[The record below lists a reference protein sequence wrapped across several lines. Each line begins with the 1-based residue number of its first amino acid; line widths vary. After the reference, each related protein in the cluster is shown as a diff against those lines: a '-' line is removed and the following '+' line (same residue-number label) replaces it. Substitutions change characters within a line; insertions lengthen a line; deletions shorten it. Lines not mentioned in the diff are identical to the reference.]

1 MGAYY
6 TRQELLLET
15 RIRDVDKVIDL
26 MINSLQSKEY
36 KINEQNTTLTK
47 AIDEMSMVMTKCHAS
62 IGNGMS
68 ASDKAVVDKL
78 KRKNEELVELL
89 NDAACFLRMYSYDVT
104 KRVDHFNIR
113 NGTIT
118 SLYRRITHSLQSQQ
132 QNPFLPSQWT
142 ADDTLLLLQ
151 RLLKKELLIQQMH
164 DQSSLSLSTIEES
177 TLEQEGSTSLN
188 SSLLSTT
195 SYNKRT
201 RLHSRVNPVP
211 LTRSRLQGIVP
222 MVPLR
227 T

>member
-1 MGAYY
+1 MSAYY

-47 AIDEMSMVMTKCHAS
+47 AIDEMSIVMTKCHAS
-62 IGNGMS
+62 VGNGMT
-68 ASDKAVVDKL
+68 ASDKAMMDKL

-89 NDAACFLRMYSYDVT
+89 YDVT

-113 NGTIT
+113 NGTIA
-118 SLYRRITHSLQSQQ
+118 SLYRRITHSIQSQQ

-177 TLEQEGSTSLN
+177 TCEQEGSASLN

-222 MVPLR
+222 MIPLR